1 MERGELRAIP
11 AEVNEFRHLSRINL
25 PGFWNAGAIFPECH
39 VAGSRQERSIAA
51 YPSPHRDS
59 STPFMNASKTGH
71 PVAEVTAALLLTA
84 LVCAGFW
91 TIFSQLEW
99 TRSSAALWKYRESLG
114 QGWWVSLV
122 VSAGSLIGSC
132 LVAAALVAGQ
142 RSGLRAVR
150 WFTQGFVEIVRGMP
164 LLSLVL
170 IGFYVVLNNRTVS
183 ELLSRLSSLVG
194 LAGTDYDLAGKL
206 FAGILLLSI
215 FTGAYLTEILRGGL
229 DSIPHAQLDSA
240 RAVGFS
246 RGQVMRYVVFPQALR
261 RVLPALAGQ
270 FVSLVKDSSLLCVIG
285 VNEFTYQARAF
296 YAATYLGVEAFLPLA
311 AGYLLLTLPIA
322 AFAHWLERRFKAATA
337 G

>member
-1 MERGELRAIP
+1 MSRRHVWEL
-11 AEVNEFRHLSRINL
+11 LS
-25 PGFWNAGAIFPECH
+25 
-39 VAGSRQERSIAA
+39 
-51 YPSPHRDS
+51 
-59 STPFMNASKTGH
+59 
-71 PVAEVTAALLLTA
+71 ALVLTA
-84 LVCAGFW
+84 VVCAGFW
-91 TIFSQLEW
+91 IIFSGLEME
-99 TRSSAALWKYRESLG
+99 RSSAALWKYRESLLL
-114 QGWWVSLV
+114 GWWVTLL

-132 LVAAALVAGQ
+132 LVAAVLVAGQ
-142 RSGLRAVR
+142 RSGLKSVR

-170 IGFYVVLNNRTVS
+170 IGFYVVLNNQTISVALES
-183 ELLSRLSSLVG
+183 VNLG
-194 LAGTDYDLAGKL
+194 GKL
-206 FAGILLLSI
+206 FAGILLLSV

-229 DSIPHAQLDSA
+229 ESIPQAQLDSA
-240 RAVGFS
+240 RAVGFD
-246 RGQVMRYVVFPQALR
+246 RRQVLRYVVFPQALR

-270 FVSLVKDSSLLCVIG
+270 FVSLVKDSSLLMVIG

>member
-1 MERGELRAIP
+1 LHQTNAGVLFTLRCTIP
-11 AEVNEFRHLSRINL
+11 AVPPTSFMK
-25 PGFWNAGAIFPECH
+25 
-39 VAGSRQERSIAA
+39 
-51 YPSPHRDS
+51 S
-59 STPFMNASKTGH
+59 SKSGH
-71 PVAEVTAALLLTA
+71 PAVETTAALLLTA
-84 LVCAGFW
+84 LVCLGFW
-91 TIFSQLEW
+91 IIFSQLEW
-99 TRSSAALWKYRESLG
+99 TRSSAALWKYRVSIL
-114 QGWWVSLV
+114 QGWWVTLL
-122 VSAGSLIGSC
+122 VSAGALIGSC

-142 RSGLRAVR
+142 RSAVKTIR

-170 IGFYVVLNNRTVS
+170 IGFYVVLNNLTI
-183 ELLSRLSSLVG
+183 SRALDSLG
-194 LAGTDYDLAGKL
+194 LGGKL
-206 FAGILLLSI
+206 FSGILLLSV

-229 DSIPHAQLDSA
+229 DSISQAQLDSA

-322 AFAHWLERRFKAATA
+322 AFAHWLERRFQAATA